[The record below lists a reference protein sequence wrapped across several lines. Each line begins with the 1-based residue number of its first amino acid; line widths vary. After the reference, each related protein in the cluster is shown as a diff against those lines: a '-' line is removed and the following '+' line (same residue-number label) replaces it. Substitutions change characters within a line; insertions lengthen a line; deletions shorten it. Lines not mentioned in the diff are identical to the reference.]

1 MADRAIPRKDPL
13 AILWAANNRNA
24 LTAIADRMGT
34 SPQFVSMV
42 LHGKRKSKD
51 NRVERA
57 LREMG
62 APIKYGRN

>member
-1 MADRAIPRKDPL
+1 MAERTVPRKNPL
-13 AILWAANNRNA
+13 AILWAAAHRNA
-24 LTAIADRMGT
+24 LTEIADRMGT

-51 NRVERA
+51 RRVERA

-62 APIKYGRN
+62 APIKHGK

>member
-1 MADRAIPRKDPL
+1 MAERASPRKDPL

-24 LTAIADRMGT
+24 LTEIANRMGT

-42 LHGKRKSKD
+42 LHRRRKSKD
-51 NRVERA
+51 GRVERA

-62 APIKYGRN
+62 APVKNA